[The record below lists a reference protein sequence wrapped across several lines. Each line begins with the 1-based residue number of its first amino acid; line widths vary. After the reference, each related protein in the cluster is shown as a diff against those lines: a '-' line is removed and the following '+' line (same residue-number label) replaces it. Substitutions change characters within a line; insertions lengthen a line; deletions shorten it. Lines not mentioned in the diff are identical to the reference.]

1 MAQHD
6 CWVIGWYAVK
16 NQISLN
22 TRYIY
27 LSIYICIYIYIYIDR
42 ESYIYIYMTDCRA
55 QISRSR
61 QIVGSYIPIAS
72 LSRKF
77 QN

>member
-6 CWVIGWYAVK
+6 YWVIGWYAVK

-27 LSIYICIYIYIYIDR
+27 LSIYLSIYVSMYLSIYLSIYLSTDIYIYIYR
-42 ESYIYIYMTDCRA
+42 
-55 QISRSR
+55 
-61 QIVGSYIPIAS
+61 
-72 LSRKF
+72 
-77 QN
+77 